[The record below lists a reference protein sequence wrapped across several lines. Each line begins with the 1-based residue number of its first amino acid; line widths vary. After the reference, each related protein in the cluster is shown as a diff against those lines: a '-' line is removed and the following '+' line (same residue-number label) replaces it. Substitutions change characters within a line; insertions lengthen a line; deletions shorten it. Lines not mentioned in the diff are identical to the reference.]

1 MPRKR
6 RYSRDLPPATI
17 NERGLRL
24 IDGAI
29 PNDLRD
35 DLTWTAVI
43 GQEEEIE
50 SDNIEEFLRDIA
62 EESRFEELSL
72 ELWDESNGTNFYLRC
87 ESGGS
92 WLEYS
97 CIADHETELAT
108 LAHSIEGLFQ
118 QQKRFVGIVP
128 RILAR
133 PRRIFLSP
141 KFSLGA
147 QPVSLWRML
156 DRKRITEDILSRMV
170 AHLGIGILAFGLGF
184 GLGKVV

>member
-29 PNDLRD
+29 PNGLRN
-35 DLTWTAVI
+35 DLTWTAVV

-72 ELWDESNGTNFYLRC
+72 ELWDEFNGINFYFRC
-87 ESGGS
+87 ES
-92 WLEYS
+92 
-97 CIADHETELAT
+97 
-108 LAHSIEGLFQ
+108 
-118 QQKRFVGIVP
+118 
-128 RILAR
+128 
-133 PRRIFLSP
+133 
-141 KFSLGA
+141 
-147 QPVSLWRML
+147 
-156 DRKRITEDILSRMV
+156 
-170 AHLGIGILAFGLGF
+170 
-184 GLGKVV
+184 